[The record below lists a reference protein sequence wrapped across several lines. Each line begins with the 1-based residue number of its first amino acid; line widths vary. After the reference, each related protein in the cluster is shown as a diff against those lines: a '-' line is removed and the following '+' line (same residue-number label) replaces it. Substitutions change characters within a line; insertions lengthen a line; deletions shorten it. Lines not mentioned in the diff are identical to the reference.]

1 MSGIKRRI
9 VIVDDH
15 TLFREGLRTILE
27 MEEDIEVVADAENA
41 KDIVELA
48 WQQRPDVLLLDIR
61 MPQGSGLDA
70 IPAVL
75 RISPRTNVL
84 VLTACDEKEEH
95 VRAFKL
101 GAKGVILKDSARQT
115 LMQAIH
121 TVCAGQVWVDP
132 RMAGALVEEISSIGS
147 EGSSGNGR
155 DEHGLTE
162 RELEIV
168 RLVASGHKNKEV
180 GATLT
185 ISERTVK
192 THLTNIFQKLGVR
205 DRVGLV
211 MYALRHGLSDAS
223 DGPSLSRP

>member
-1 MSGIKRRI
+1 MRLSHPKRRV

-27 MEEDIEVVADAENA
+27 MEDDIEVVAEAENA
-41 KDIVELA
+41 EDIVELV
-48 WQQRPDVLLLDIR
+48 WQTKPDVLLLDIR

-70 IPAVL
+70 VPAVL
-75 RISPRTNVL
+75 RISPGTQVL
-84 VLTACDEKEEH
+84 VLTASDEREEH

-121 TVCAGQVWVDP
+121 NACMGRVWIDP
-132 RMAGALVEEISSIGS
+132 RMTGTLAEELSQLRHDAEATG
-147 EGSSGNGR
+147 ERDGNP
-155 DEHGLTE
+155 LTE

-168 RLVASGHKNKEV
+168 RLVASGYKNREV
-180 GATLT
+180 GSTLT

-211 MYALRHGLSDAS
+211 MYALRTGLSSGA
-223 DGPSLSRP
+223 

>member
-1 MSGIKRRI
+1 MTDGSMTFVRPKLRV

-27 MEEDIEVVADAENA
+27 MEDDIEVVADAENA
-41 KDIVELA
+41 EDIVELI
-48 WQQRPDVLLLDIR
+48 WQTRPDVLLLDIR

-70 IPAVL
+70 VPAVL
-75 RISPRTNVL
+75 RISPRTQVL

-121 TVCAGQVWVDP
+121 TVCGGQVWVDP
-132 RMAGALVEEISSIGS
+132 RMATALVEELSHLGPESTGAAP
-147 EGSSGNGR
+147 R
-155 DEHGLTE
+155 DENGLTE

-168 RLVASGHKNKEV
+168 RLVASGYKNKEV
-180 GATLT
+180 GNTLT

-211 MYALRHGLSDAS
+211 MYALRHGLTRAA
-223 DGPSLSRP
+223 

>member
-1 MSGIKRRI
+1 MTLPRPKHRV

-41 KDIVELA
+41 EDIVELV
-48 WQQRPDVLLLDIR
+48 WQTKPDVLLLDIR

-70 IPAVL
+70 VPAVL
-75 RISPRTNVL
+75 RISPRTQVL

-101 GAKGVILKDSARQT
+101 GAKGVVLKDSARQT

-121 TVCAGQVWVDP
+121 TVVTGQVWVDP
-132 RMAGALVEEISSIGS
+132 RMAGVLVEEISHLPTGGTSP
-147 EGSSGNGR
+147 GR
-155 DEHGLTE
+155 DENGLTE

-168 RLVASGHKNKEV
+168 RLVASGYKNKEV
-180 GATLT
+180 GITLT

-211 MYALRHGLSDAS
+211 MYALRHGLTRAA
-223 DGPSLSRP
+223 

>member
-1 MSGIKRRI
+1 MTLARPKRRV

-15 TLFREGLRTILE
+15 TLFREGLRTMLA
-27 MEEDIEVVADAENA
+27 MEEDIEVIADAESA
-41 KDIVELA
+41 EDIVELV
-48 WQQRPDVLLLDIR
+48 WQTKPDILLLDIR

-70 IPAVL
+70 VPAVL
-75 RISPRTNVL
+75 RISPRTQVL

-101 GAKGVILKDSARQT
+101 GAKGVVLKDSARQT
-115 LMQAIH
+115 LMQAIR
-121 TVCAGQVWVDP
+121 TASAGQVWVDP
-132 RMAGALVEEISSIGS
+132 RMTGALVEELSHLPEG
-147 EGSSGNGR
+147 GSSSGR
-155 DEHGLTE
+155 DENGLTE

-168 RLVASGHKNKEV
+168 RLVASGFKNKEV
-180 GATLT
+180 GQTLT

-211 MYALRHGLSDAS
+211 MYALRHGLTRAA
-223 DGPSLSRP
+223 

>member
-1 MSGIKRRI
+1 MTLPRPKHRV

-41 KDIVELA
+41 EDIVELV
-48 WQQRPDVLLLDIR
+48 WQTKPDVLLLDIR

-70 IPAVL
+70 VPAVL
-75 RISPRTNVL
+75 RISPRTQVL

-101 GAKGVILKDSARQT
+101 GAKGVVLKDSARQT

-121 TVCAGQVWVDP
+121 TVVTGQVWVDP
-132 RMAGALVEEISSIGS
+132 RMAGVLVEEISHLP
-147 EGSSGNGR
+147 SGGPTGGR
-155 DEHGLTE
+155 DENGLTE

-168 RLVASGHKNKEV
+168 RLVASGYKNKEV
-180 GATLT
+180 GITLT

-211 MYALRHGLSDAS
+211 MYALRHGLTRAA
-223 DGPSLSRP
+223 

>member
-1 MSGIKRRI
+1 MTLTARKRRI

-27 MEEDIEVVADAENA
+27 MEDDIEVVADVESAE
-41 KDIVELA
+41 DVVELV
-48 WQQRPDVLLLDIR
+48 WQTRPDVLLLDIR

-70 IPAVL
+70 VPAVL
-75 RISPRTNVL
+75 RISPGTQVL
-84 VLTACDEKEEH
+84 VLTASDEKEEH

-101 GAKGVILKDSARQT
+101 GAKGVVLKDSARQT

-121 TVCAGQVWVDP
+121 TVSTGQVWVDP
-132 RMAGALVEEISSIGS
+132 RMTGALVEELSHLGS
-147 EGSSGNGR
+147 EPGGFGAR
-155 DEHGLTE
+155 DENGLTE

-168 RLVASGHKNKEV
+168 RLVASGYKNKEV
-180 GATLT
+180 GHQLT

-211 MYALRHGLSDAS
+211 MYALKHGLT
-223 DGPSLSRP
+223 PQT